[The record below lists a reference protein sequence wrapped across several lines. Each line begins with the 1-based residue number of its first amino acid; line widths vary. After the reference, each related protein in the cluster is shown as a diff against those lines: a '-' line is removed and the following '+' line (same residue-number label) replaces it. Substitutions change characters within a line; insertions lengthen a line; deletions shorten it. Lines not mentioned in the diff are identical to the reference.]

1 MHKAKGTTLVKEQD
15 PRHGHVDVEKQIAG
29 GAMSGFAENY
39 WSTRTQPL
47 SQGDSPGTVMA
58 YHTAAQLPV
67 YDYLA
72 ANFLICDH
80 WFCSV
85 PGETMPNRCYAVA
98 GTSGGRLEALRRPAL
113 MT

>member
-1 MHKAKGTTLVKEQD
+1 
-15 PRHGHVDVEKQIAG
+15 
-29 GAMSGFAENY
+29 
-39 WSTRTQPL
+39 
-47 SQGDSPGTVMA
+47 MA

-72 ANFLICDH
+72 ANFCICDH

-98 GTSGGRLEALRRPAL
+98 GTSGGRLEALTRLGR
-113 MT
+113 TT